1 MTLLWM
7 KRTLRITLSLRPND
21 ICSSNK
27 KKGKPMPEATFAG
40 YHVRPSVLSLIGA
53 LILNLVIWV

>member
-1 MTLLWM
+1 M

-40 YHVRPSVLSLIGA
+40 YHVRPSVLSFIGS
-53 LILNLVIWV
+53 LILNLMIWV